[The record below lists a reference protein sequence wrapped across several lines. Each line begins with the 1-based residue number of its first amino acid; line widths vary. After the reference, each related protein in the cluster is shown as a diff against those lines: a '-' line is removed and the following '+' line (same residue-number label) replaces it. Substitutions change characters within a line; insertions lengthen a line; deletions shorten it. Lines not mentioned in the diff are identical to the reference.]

1 MAIRGGD
8 RGSFLGLIRRPQQSL
23 FKLDSFEGSPE
34 MAYNVPQLL
43 EMSNA
48 QLDGLFSSGAAGEIP
63 DGPAKGTAIIASGTK
78 FSAEIAEFINL
89 FGWQGKTFDAKR
101 GVLRNRILPMGLKT
115 SLVAHWIRDEIR
127 AIGPGFYLGRV
138 YWAKKPLI
146 HFALE
151 FPQP

>member
-1 MAIRGGD
+1 V
-8 RGSFLGLIRRPQQSL
+8 
-23 FKLDSFEGSPE
+23 
-34 MAYNVPQLL
+34 AYDVPQLL
-43 EMSNA
+43 EMSNT
-48 QLDGLFSSGAAGEIP
+48 QLDGLFSSGAAGGIP

-101 GVLRNRILPMGLKT
+101 GVLRNRILPMGLNAIVATVYKGQSWLDNKECIVLDYSET